1 MPGGMLL
8 ITSLLTPLAAA
19 ISWTLCRS
27 LLALAPRWNLIDA
40 AGSEA
45 HKPAGIGVPNVG
57 GVALF
62 WAVALP
68 VAAALLAAVTLPVD
82 AVAGVVP
89 ALAVHLPGL
98 RSTLGEGAALLAG
111 LAALHALGLVDDRRA
126 LGPLPK
132 LAAQA
137 AVAAALVTL
146 GGSRAMTLLDDAL
159 PGGGGWLLSTTLT
172 VLWVLAIVNAMNF
185 LDNMD
190 GLAAGVGAV
199 AAGVFAALAI
209 GSGQWFVAALC
220 FLLLGGLLGF
230 LWFNRP
236 PARLYL
242 GDGGS
247 LVLGGL
253 LAVIS
258 VRLTYAGAGPLGV
271 APPHAVF
278 VPLVVLAVPLYDL
291 VSVSVIRLRA
301 GVSPMTGDRNHFSHR
316 LVRLGLPPAAAVA
329 VVWLATLATGL
340 GGLLLPRVSPAG
352 AAVVVAQCGAVLL
365 TLAVLEAA
373 SLRAAG
379 AGGRAAASRLAIR
392 RCSRPARAAA

>member
-1 MPGGMLL
+1 MLL
-8 ITSLLTPLAAA
+8 LTMALLPVAAA
-19 ISWTLCRS
+19 LSWGLCR
-27 LLALAPRWNLIDA
+27 LMLRLAPRWALLDA
-40 AGSEA
+40 PGSAA
-45 HKPAGIGVPNVG
+45 HKPAGVAVPNVG

-62 WAVALP
+62 GAVALP
-68 VAAALLAAVTLPVD
+68 VAAALAA
-82 AVAGVVP
+82 AGAAP
-89 ALAVHLPGL
+89 AEAWARWAPAAAVHLPGL
-98 RSTLGEGAALLAG
+98 RATLGEAGVLLGGLAG
-111 LAALHALGLVDDRRA
+111 LHALGLVDDRRA

-132 LAAQA
+132 LAAMA
-137 AVAAALVTL
+137 AVAVALVTL
-146 GGSRAMTLLDDAL
+146 GGTRAMTLLDDAV
-159 PGGGGWLLSTTLT
+159 PGGFGWALSAGLT
-172 VLWVLAIVNAMNF
+172 ALWVVAIVNAMNF

-199 AAGVFAALAI
+199 ASGVFAVLAI

-253 LAVIS
+253 LAVVS
-258 VRLTYAGAGPLGV
+258 VRLTYAGPGPGGV

-291 VSVSVIRLRA
+291 ASVSVIRLRA

-316 LVRLGLPPAAAVA
+316 LMRLGLPPAAAVG

-352 AAVVVAQCGAVLL
+352 AAVVVAQCAAVLL

-373 SLRAAG
+373 SLRGARAVEVDAPP
-379 AGGRAAASRLAIR
+379 AGG
-392 RCSRPARAAA
+392 